1 MDILGIG
8 IPEFIF
14 ILIIAIIV
22 LGPNDMQKAGK
33 TIGTW
38 MRKIVLSPEWKEIK
52 DASRKLKYLPNQ
64 LMREANLD
72 EIKADYEKFNRDINV
87 TLPNLTTDKA
97 ATLGTWS
104 GIGTETDDTIASPPP
119 PALNTD
125 QEPAAA
131 KPTNEKQTTAPVNDS
146 SPSETDHA

>member
-38 MRKIVLSPEWKEIK
+38 MRKVVLSPEWKEIK
-52 DASRKLKYLPNQ
+52 DASRKLKHLPNQ
-64 LMREANLD
+64 LMREANLE
-72 EIKADYEKFNRDINV
+72 EIKADYEKFSREINV
-87 TLPNLTTDKA
+87 TLPNLTVDKSPS
-97 ATLGTWS
+97 LGTWS
-104 GIGTETDDTIASPPP
+104 GEAVSESDTIASPPP
-119 PALNTD
+119 PSLDVNNTPD
-125 QEPAAA
+125 SV
-131 KPTNEKQTTAPVNDS
+131 KQADEGQKTPPVNDS
-146 SPSETDHA
+146 PPAETDNA